1 MNILSAS
8 ELYSEIRLKQYVL
21 YSVIVIIIKKIRKK
35 KKQSKA
41 KDFHLVLFLDVK
53 KKKSL
58 YFLIFYHVMHNKG
71 SI

>member
-53 KKKSL
+53 KKNPCIS
-58 YFLIFYHVMHNKG
+58 
-71 SI
+71 